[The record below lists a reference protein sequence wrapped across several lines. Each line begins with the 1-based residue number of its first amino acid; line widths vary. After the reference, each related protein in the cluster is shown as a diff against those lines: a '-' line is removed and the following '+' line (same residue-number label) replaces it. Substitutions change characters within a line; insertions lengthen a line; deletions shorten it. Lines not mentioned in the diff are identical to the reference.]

1 MGIESELESDGGDV
15 DRKVRTGMRAVSS
28 APSCREGESPSVA
41 AIARELEPTL
51 WTIEEA
57 AQRERVDMLAARIRA
72 KDYDGFVAPIVKI
85 ARRYKTCGACGDKL
99 SLEAFNRNRAMPDGR
114 QSKCRLCDN
123 RLRPLRGDTRRS
135 PVEIR
140 TSGPQTMVTSSAV
153 EVERERARRRAFEA
167 GKPSGAYRGVVGP
180 LIFGCVSE

>member
-1 MGIESELESDGGDV
+1 MGIES
-15 DRKVRTGMRAVSS
+15 
-28 APSCREGESPSVA
+28 
-41 AIARELEPTL
+41 ELEPTL

-114 QSKCRLCDN
+114 QSKCRPCDN
-123 RLRPLRGDTRRS
+123 RLR
-135 PVEIR
+135 R

-167 GKPSGAYRGVVGP
+167 GKPSGACRGVVGP